1 MNRSDKIEKEIRE
14 YWFKNH
20 KANITNYGDVCV
32 LDWRNPESN
41 NYQTRYVFDGYNMYI
56 SGDIGDAVFN
66 LTWKANVHS
75 FNDVYIGYFLS
86 KMSTCSNGKYDFDGI
101 EAEKHLEQWKSD
113 LIEENEFTDE
123 EKEKIIST
131 IDDMI
136 SDAYSCSSE
145 SQWAWEFVNEKYNEF
160 ISENDCDYYEWIYT
174 IGNVIPYHN
183 HAFLIG
189 LQMASTQLKEAEAK
203 K

>member
-1 MNRSDKIEKEIRE
+1 MNRSDKIGKEIRE